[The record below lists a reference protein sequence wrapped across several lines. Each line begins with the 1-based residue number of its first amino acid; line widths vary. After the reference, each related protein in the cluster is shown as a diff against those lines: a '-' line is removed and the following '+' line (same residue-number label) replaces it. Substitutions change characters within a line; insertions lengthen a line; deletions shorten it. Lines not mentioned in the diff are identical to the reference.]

1 MAIIETNKPDHSGMI
16 EPKVGLDG
24 WENRRHVA
32 RLVLVVFLITFTVTR
47 MLVFLIMNRTFP
59 DLFIYMGG
67 THVHH
72 LNLGIFLL
80 SGVGGYLLFV
90 RPKGRK
96 AKGAAV
102 LYGIGLALTF
112 DEFGMWLHLGG
123 GYWQRASF
131 DAVTVVVGLL
141 MLMAFAPPL
150 REIRGRHAITILILI
165 LMLLGAGFFFM
176 LFQTVNKYGRKAEP
190 RKEKLGQKGLHGVFQ
205 EIPAVYSDAGR
216 PLILRET
223 APPSTP
229 K

>member
-1 MAIIETNKPDHSGMI
+1 MAAQETGKPDHTAMT
-16 EPKVGLDG
+16 EPKAGIDG

-47 MLVFLIMNRTFP
+47 ILVFLIMNRTFP

-141 MLMAFAPPL
+141 MLMAFGPSIKD
-150 REIRGRHAITILILI
+150 IRGRHAITILIL
-165 LMLLGAGFFFM
+165 LLLGAGFFFM
-176 LFQTVNKYGRKAEP
+176 LIQTVNKYG
-190 RKEKLGQKGLHGVFQ
+190 L
-205 EIPAVYSDAGR
+205 
-216 PLILRET
+216 
-223 APPSTP
+223 TP